1 MKIQDI
7 LSTKFSVKAQQCYRQ
22 EKETR
27 MKAQGWVREGTQEYE
42 TITTQGDFSHFEYE
56 MQLENSPKTISL
68 TPLRY
73 WQTIDI
79 DTTRIKQQLAYEL
92 VNECHLSKSQDK
104 NMSLTIKELIDK
116 SLEQDKN
123 MSLTI
128 KELIDKS
135 LELDSRELDFLAGLF
150 DILSKNKQLDKTEVV
165 QAILSRITDQKLE
178 QLTQEKIKSYSQS
191 VDDYLGVTDAKQK
204 DSFINAINGK
214 REESMQRILFGDRN
228 NNNVSENIELFKTSF
243 MTVLTKEQVVEL
255 LLNPSKEDK
264 EIEIDKLNELLPKE
278 DRLPTSETEKYDEE
292 EKKKIINKALDFL
305 GFEKG
310 YLEEEKK
317 PKTSVWGCC
326 AQPSVS
332 NEELVVGRE

>member
-7 LSTKFSVKAQQCYRQ
+7 LSTKFSVKAQPCYQ
-22 EKETR
+22 QQTETR
-27 MKAQGWVREGTQEYE
+27 MEARGWVPEGTETYE

-79 DTTRIKQQLAYEL
+79 NTTRIKQQLAYEL

-116 SLEQDKN
+116 SLELDY
-123 MSLTI
+123 
-128 KELIDKS
+128 
-135 LELDSRELDFLAGLF
+135 LELDSLAGLF
-150 DILSKNKQLDKTEVV
+150 EILSKNKQLDKTEVV
-165 QAILSRITDQKLE
+165 QAIVSRITPEKLE

-204 DSFINAINGK
+204 GSFKSQIATLKGEI
-214 REESMQRILFGDRN
+214 EEERKKAMLGILFKDNSNTEG
-228 NNNVSENIELFKTSF
+228 VKQFIGSLLPFF
-243 MTVLTKEQVVEL
+243 AKEQVIGF
-255 LLNPSKEDK
+255 LLNQNNEQ
-264 EIEIDKLNELLPKE
+264 EIKALNELLPKDLRVE
-278 DRLPTSETEKYDEE
+278 ELQVKEVITRVLNHVGAFDEKYSTKPETTEK
-292 EKKKIINKALDFL
+292 
-305 GFEKG
+305 
-310 YLEEEKK
+310 
-317 PKTSVWGCC
+317 PSTSCFGCC